1 MTEPHP
7 AGDGIAHKPDPAI
20 FANVPLF
27 TGLSPGELK
36 VLEHHATLRTYSRN
50 TVVINEG
57 DEATILYVI
66 LSGQVKVFLSN
77 EEGKEIIVNMQGP
90 GEHFGEL
97 ALIDSAP
104 RSASV
109 MTVKKT
115 RLAAISKAD
124 FSKILADHP
133 DIALSLIRDLTG
145 RVRILS
151 ENVKNLA
158 LLDVYGRVAKTLL
171 SLALER
177 DGKLVIE
184 ERLTQQDIADRVGAS
199 REMVARIMKDL
210 ITGHYV
216 TIEDKRIQIN
226 EKLPERY

>member
-1 MTEPHP
+1 MDRARQSMAP
-7 AGDGIAHKPDPAI
+7 KPEPAI
-20 FANVPLF
+20 FENVPLF
-27 TGLSPGELK
+27 AQLQSGELK
-36 VLEHHATLRTYSRN
+36 VLEQHAVIRTYTRN
-50 TVVINEG
+50 TVIINEG
-57 DEATILYVI
+57 DEASTLYVI

-77 EEGKEIIVNMQGP
+77 EEGKEIIINTQSP

-109 MTVKKT
+109 MTVEKT
-115 RLAAISKAD
+115 RLASICKPD
-124 FSKILADHP
+124 FSKILTDHP
-133 DIALSLIRDLTG
+133 DIALRLINNLAA

-171 SLALER
+171 SLAREQ
-177 DGKLVIE
+177 DGKLVIA
-184 ERLTQQDIADRVGAS
+184 ERLTQQDIANRVGAS

-210 ITGHYV
+210 VNGRYISMDH
-216 TIEDKRIQIN
+216 KRIQIN